1 MSYKISEKHRDPQVK
16 RALLLSGT
24 LAALYAPSLALA
36 QPTGDPP
43 AAAPAPPPEPAPAP
57 AAPPPPAPP
66 PAPAPPAAQA
76 PAAAPTPEPAPA
88 APPSPSTAAP
98 EVITEVSVVGTRI
111 DRTAGSAHVI
121 RNKDLERMEYDDPA
135 KVLQAVPGVYAR
147 GEDGFGLR
155 NNIGLRGTS
164 SDRSKKVALME
175 DGVPFGPAPYSA
187 PAAYYFPLMTRMTQV
202 RVIKGPAAIVYGPQ
216 TIGGA
221 IDLITRPIPGAL
233 SGAIDVAGGSYG
245 YAKIDG
251 YYGGSDDHNGVLLTG
266 THLQSTGFK
275 ELYDNANTGFYRNEF
290 MLKAQHVFDPHSEYR
305 QELKL
310 KLTYSEEVSNETY
323 LGLSDGDFRENP
335 LLRYPVSA
343 LDQMK
348 NHRTSAVLTH
358 VMHPV
363 RGMTVT
369 TNAYRH
375 DFHRTWRKVNRFRGA
390 NLFEVLSDAES
401 SQNAVYR
408 AILAGEADTSNPNEV
423 LMIGP
428 NQREFV
434 SQGIDSRATL
444 TRNTGPLS
452 HRIEY
457 GMRFH
462 NDSIERRHSE
472 DGFIVTS
479 GQLTPEGT
487 ATTVTA
493 FNQASTLA
501 FSVHAIDAISYR
513 KLTVTPGIRLEL
525 MRSTFIDKLV
535 GKTTTHGTAHALLP
549 GLGVYQEL
557 FPYFGVL
564 GGVYRGFSPPAPG
577 SEGVAPELSV
587 NYEAGMRYS
596 SPAVRAELIGY
607 YNDYSNLTDICT
619 LSSGCVDEN
628 LDKQFDA
635 GKARI
640 YGLEAFVQ
648 SEPAIGQV
656 KFPLSV
662 AYTLT
667 RTEFQNS
674 FASEDPVFGNVTKGD
689 EIPYIPRHQ
698 INGLLAAEYGPASV
712 YGTATYISRMR
723 EVAGSAPVDQVLAT
737 DKQFIVDIGAKY
749 RVLRWLEVYGNV
761 RNLFNELDLVS
772 RRPFGAR
779 PNAPRMV
786 QIGLKLKL

>member
-1 MSYKISEKHRDPQVK
+1 MVLYKFLESSGNPQAK
-16 RALLLSGT
+16 RAFFLSCT
-24 LAALYAPSLALA
+24 LAALCAASPALA
-36 QPTGDPP
+36 EPSAAPP
-43 AAAPAPPPEPAPAP
+43 APAPPPEPVPAPEAPAP
-57 AAPPPPAPP
+57 EASPK
-66 PAPAPPAAQA
+66 
-76 PAAAPTPEPAPA
+76 PTPE
-88 APPSPSTAAP
+88 
-98 EVITEVSVVGTRI
+98 VINEVSVVGTRLE
-111 DRTAGSAHVI
+111 RTAGSAHII
-121 RNKDLERMEYDDPA
+121 RNKDLERAEYDDPA

-221 IDLITRPIPGAL
+221 IDLITRPIPSSL
-233 SGAIDVAGGSYG
+233 SGAVDVAGGSYG

-251 YYGGSDDHNGVLLTG
+251 YYGGGDEHNGVLLTG
-266 THLQSTGFK
+266 THLQSSGFK
-275 ELYDNANTGFYRNEF
+275 ELNDGANTGFYRNEF
-290 MLKAQHVFDPHSEYR
+290 MLKAQHVFDPHSEHR

-323 LGLSDGDFRENP
+323 LGLSDADFRDNP
-335 LLRYPVSA
+335 VLRYPVSA

-348 NHRTSAVLTH
+348 NHRTSGVLTH

-390 NLFEVLSDAES
+390 NLFDVLSDADS

-434 SQGIDSRATL
+434 AQGIDSRATL
-444 TRNTGPLS
+444 ARDTGPLS

-462 NDSIERRHSE
+462 NDGIERRHSE
-472 DGFIVTS
+472 DGFIVTG

-487 ATTVTA
+487 PTTVTA
-493 FNQASTLA
+493 FNDASTLA
-501 FSVHAIDAISYR
+501 FSVHAIDAVTYK
-513 KLTVTPGIRLEL
+513 KLTVTPGIRIEL
-525 MRSTFIDKLV
+525 MRSTFIDKL
-535 GKTTTHGTAHALLP
+535 GSTPTTTYGNAHVFLP

-577 SEGVAPELSV
+577 SEGVSPELSV

-596 SPAVRAELIGY
+596 APSVRAELIGY
-607 YNDYSNLTDICT
+607 YNDYSNMTDICT
-619 LSSGCVDEN
+619 LSSGCVDAG

-640 YGLEAFVQ
+640 YGLEAYVQ
-648 SEPAIGQV
+648 SEPALGPV
-656 KFPLSV
+656 KFPLSA

-667 RTEFQNS
+667 LTEFQNS
-674 FASEDPVFGNVTKGD
+674 FDSEDPVFGSVKKGD
-689 EIPYIPRHQ
+689 EIPYVPRHQ
-698 INGLLAAEYGPASV
+698 LNGMLAAEYGPASV
-712 YGTATYISRMR
+712 YGNATYISGMR
-723 EVAGSAPVDQVLAT
+723 EQAGSAPLNQVLAT
-737 DKQFIVDIGAKY
+737 DKQFVVDIGAKY

-779 PNAPRMV
+779 PNAPRMF

>member
-1 MSYKISEKHRDPQVK
+1 MVPCKFAEKSRDSKVK
-16 RALLLSGT
+16 RALSVSCAVAT
-24 LAALYAPSLALA
+24 LCAASPAQA
-36 QPTGDPP
+36 QPG
-43 AAAPAPPPEPAPAP
+43 AAPAPDAPDTPAPAP
-57 AAPPPPAPP
+57 DAPVPAPALPPAPQK
-66 PAPAPPAAQA
+66 PAAD
-76 PAAAPTPEPAPA
+76 
-88 APPSPSTAAP
+88 
-98 EVITEVSVVGTRI
+98 VITEVSIVGTRL
-111 DRTAGSAHVI
+111 DHTAGSAHVI
-121 RNKDLERMEYDDPA
+121 RSKELERTEYDDPA
-135 KVLQAVPGVYAR
+135 KVLQSVPGVYAR

-221 IDLITRPIPGAL
+221 IDLMTRPIPTAL
-233 SGAIDVAGGSYG
+233 SGAVDVAGGSYG

-266 THLQSTGFK
+266 THLQSSGFK
-275 ELYDNANTGFYRNEF
+275 ELNDSANTGFYRNEF
-290 MLKAQHVFDPHSEYR
+290 MLKAQHVWDPHSEHR

-323 LGLSDGDFRENP
+323 LGLSDADFRADP

-348 NHRTSAVLTH
+348 NHRTSGVLTH

-390 NLFEVLSDAES
+390 NLFDVLSDAES

-408 AILAGEADTSNPNEV
+408 AILAGEADTSNLNEV

-444 TRNTGPLS
+444 AGTTGPLT
-452 HRIEY
+452 HRVEY

-472 DGFIVTS
+472 DGFIVSS

-487 ATTVTA
+487 ATSVTA
-493 FNQASTLA
+493 FNQASTVA
-501 FSVHAIDAISYR
+501 FSVHAIDAVSYK
-513 KLTVTPGIRLEL
+513 KLTLTPGVRFEL
-525 MRSTFIDKLV
+525 MRSTFIDKL
-535 GKTTTHGTAHALLP
+535 GEKTTTYGTAHAVLP
-549 GLGVYQEL
+549 GIGVYQEL

-577 SEGVAPELSV
+577 SEGVSPELSV

-596 SPAVRAELIGY
+596 SPSVRAELIGY
-607 YNDYSNLTDICT
+607 YNDYSNMTDICT
-619 LSSGCVDEN
+619 LSSGCVDAG

-648 SEPAIGQV
+648 SEPALGPV
-656 KFPLSV
+656 KFPLSA

-674 FASEDPVFGNVTKGD
+674 FSSEDPVFGEVKAGD
-689 EIPYIPRHQ
+689 EIPYVPRHQ
-698 INGLLAAEYGPASV
+698 FNAMLAAEYGPASA
-712 YGTATYISRMR
+712 YGTATFISGMR
-723 EVAGSAPVDQVLAT
+723 EQAGSAPLNQVLAT
-737 DKQFIVDIGAKY
+737 DKQFVVDIGVKY
-749 RVLRWLEVYGNV
+749 RVLRWLDLYGNV

-779 PNAPRMV
+779 PNAPRMI
-786 QIGLKLKL
+786 QIGIKLRL

>member
-1 MSYKISEKHRDPQVK
+1 MVLYKFLESSGNPQAK
-16 RALLLSGT
+16 RAFFLSCT
-24 LAALYAPSLALA
+24 LAALCAASPALA
-36 QPTGDPP
+36 EPSAAPP
-43 AAAPAPPPEPAPAP
+43 APAPPPEPVPAPEAPAP
-57 AAPPPPAPP
+57 EASPK
-66 PAPAPPAAQA
+66 
-76 PAAAPTPEPAPA
+76 PTPE
-88 APPSPSTAAP
+88 
-98 EVITEVSVVGTRI
+98 VINEVSVVGTRLE
-111 DRTAGSAHVI
+111 RTAGSAHII
-121 RNKDLERMEYDDPA
+121 RNKDLERAEYDDPA

-221 IDLITRPIPGAL
+221 IDLITRPIPGSL
-233 SGAIDVAGGSYG
+233 SGAVDVAGGSYG

-251 YYGGSDDHNGVLLTG
+251 YYGGGDEHNGVLLTG
-266 THLQSTGFK
+266 THLQSSGFK
-275 ELYDNANTGFYRNEF
+275 ELNDGANTGFYRNEF
-290 MLKAQHVFDPHSEYR
+290 MLKAQHVFDPHSEHR

-323 LGLSDGDFRENP
+323 LGLSDADFRDNP
-335 LLRYPVSA
+335 VLRYPVSA

-348 NHRTSAVLTH
+348 NHRTSGVLTH

-390 NLFEVLSDAES
+390 NLFDVLSDADS

-434 SQGIDSRATL
+434 AQGIDSRATL
-444 TRNTGPLS
+444 ARDTGPLS

-462 NDSIERRHSE
+462 NDRIERRHSE
-472 DGFIVTS
+472 DGFIVTG

-487 ATTVTA
+487 PTTVTA
-493 FNQASTLA
+493 FNDASTLA
-501 FSVHAIDAISYR
+501 FSVHAIDAVTYK
-513 KLTVTPGIRLEL
+513 KLTVTPGIRIEL
-525 MRSTFIDKLV
+525 MRSTFIDKL
-535 GKTTTHGTAHALLP
+535 GSTPTTTYGNAHAFLP

-577 SEGVAPELSV
+577 SEGVSPELSV

-596 SPAVRAELIGY
+596 APSVRAELIGY
-607 YNDYSNLTDICT
+607 YNDYSNMTDICT
-619 LSSGCVDEN
+619 LSSGCVDAG

-640 YGLEAFVQ
+640 YGLEAYVQ
-648 SEPAIGQV
+648 SEPALGPV
-656 KFPLSV
+656 KFPLSA

-667 RTEFQNS
+667 LTEFQNS
-674 FASEDPVFGNVTKGD
+674 FDSEDPVFGSVKKGD
-689 EIPYIPRHQ
+689 EIPYVPRHQ
-698 INGLLAAEYGPASV
+698 LNGMLAAEYGPASV
-712 YGTATYISRMR
+712 YGNATYISGMR
-723 EVAGSAPVDQVLAT
+723 EQAGSAPLNQVLAT
-737 DKQFIVDIGAKY
+737 DKQFVVDIGAKY

-779 PNAPRMV
+779 PNAPRMF